1 MRLRF
6 GRPSLSLL
14 IFFAV
19 IAGMVFY
26 YFDNRNPE
34 NTVQPVETSVAIATE
49 DASIVTAQATIA
61 PTATR
66 ATRFTSSTRQE
77 LPGNT
82 SIFIPTAGVWSN
94 VIQAYLDNGNWDISN
109 LRSNA
114 GHLEGTAWVD
124 QPGNT
129 VISGHVE
136 LANGR
141 SGVFGALEDIVVGD
155 VITVISEGLEYNYV
169 VIETYHTV
177 PTDLAPLRPT
187 TDSRLTLIT
196 CNSYDIVTNAY
207 RERLIVVAERVG

>member
-6 GRPSLSLL
+6 GKPSLPLL

-19 IAGMVFY
+19 VVAVVFY
-26 YFDNRNPE
+26 YLDNRKPE
-34 NTVQPVETSVAIATE
+34 STTPIIETPVAIATE
-49 DASIVTAQATIA
+49 NISVVNVQPTPFAT
-61 PTATR
+61 PTRT
-66 ATRFTSSTRQE
+66 TRFTTSTRQE
-77 LPGNT
+77 IPEDT

-141 SGVFGALEDIVVGD
+141 SGVFGSLEDIVVGD
-155 VITVISEGLEYNYV
+155 VITVISEGVEYNYV

-177 PTDLAPLRPT
+177 PTDLTPLRPT
-187 TDSRLTLIT
+187 LDSRLTLIT